1 LADLSLRLPERATRE
16 ELLDGLESVM
26 GAAST
31 ANQYGSPAFDVAKL
45 SGPVVAARLEAW
57 LAGALDRMR

>member
-1 LADLSLRLPERATRE
+1 LADLPLRLPERATRK

-26 GAAST
+26 GA